1 MRAKIRSIINSSS
14 FIVILG
20 LVIVPLA
27 SFILITL
34 SEESPLYA
42 SISRIAW
49 ALDLWWATFIWGMI
63 VMISNLFMTY
73 KTFSISPLSDRT
85 KGILTACQFVNI
97 GLVFIGCLAFPAKTG
112 DGETLLINH
121 LHDIVTISAWVLYGI
136 GLIVFSFLLHKKD
149 RFLGLLGMGLMF
161 FTVFSSVF
169 FVRRVIHPDSY
180 VGASAISEVHI
191 INSLFIFLTVMYVAE
206 DYARR
211 EASTAHTP

>member
-1 MRAKIRSIINSSS
+1 MRIIIDAQGGDNAPREIVKGAIQAAEAYGVDASEISLGTDIRED
-14 FIVILG
+14 
-20 LVIVPLA
+20 
-27 SFILITL
+27 L
-34 SEESPLYA
+34 SNESMK
-42 SISRIAW
+42 
-49 ALDLWWATFIWGMI
+49 MI